1 MTVAP
6 QPDRAHGT
14 GRTAVASPNV
24 PLLEMRGISKRF
36 GELQALDGVDLTV
49 NAGEV
54 HALVGENGA
63 GKTTLMN
70 ILYGL
75 YHADAGAIRFRDRDV
90 RITGPR
96 DAIALGIGMIHQH
109 FMLVP
114 PLTVAENVVLG
125 DERGGP
131 MLDARGIA
139 RRVRELEERFNIV
152 VEPGARIEDIPL
164 GLQQRVEI
172 LKVLYRGSEL
182 LIFDEP
188 TAVLTPQEV
197 DELFVIVRKLQS
209 EGKTLILI
217 THKLREVLAVTDNIT
232 VLRGGKNAATLVT
245 RQTTAKEI
253 AEAMVG
259 RELHDMRPRAPVVT
273 SLPILQI
280 SRLEALSDRGSP
292 ALRGVDLVVREG
304 EVLGVAGVGGN
315 GQSELAQCI
324 LGLRKVTSG
333 TITVAG
339 VDIAHD
345 DPKRTR
351 ARGVSYVPEDRR
363 AEGLVLPFTI
373 ADNFILGK
381 QDRAPYAR
389 RGVLQRAAVA
399 AEGDRL
405 AREFDV
411 RPPNARAIVG
421 TLSGGNQQKVVL
433 GREIS
438 ESPRLIV
445 VSQPTRG
452 LDIAATEYVH
462 ERLLEQRARG
472 CGVLLFSSELD
483 EIRALSDRIA
493 VMFEGRIV
501 ATLDA
506 KEATDE
512 RLGLLMA
519 GQRDAPPGRG
529 PSDRAGGA

>member
-1 MTVAP
+1 V
-6 QPDRAHGT
+6 
-14 GRTAVASPNV
+14 TALV
-24 PLLEMRGISKRF
+24 EMRGVSKRF
-36 GELQALDGVDLTV
+36 GELQALDGVDLVV
-49 NAGEV
+49 NEGEI

-75 YHADAGAIRFRDRDV
+75 YRADAGTIRIRGRDV
-90 RITGPR
+90 RIAGPR

-131 MLDARGIA
+131 ALDTRAIE
-139 RRVRELEERFNIV
+139 RRVRALEERFKIIA
-152 VEPGARIEDIPL
+152 EPSARIEDIPL

-172 LKVLYRGSEL
+172 LKVLYRGSDL

-197 DELFVIVRKLQS
+197 DELFDIVRTLRG

-217 THKLREVLAVTDNIT
+217 THKLREVLAVSDRIT
-232 VLRGGKNAATLVT
+232 VLRAGKNAGELVT
-245 RQTTAKEI
+245 RDTNAQEI
-253 AEAMVG
+253 ARAMVG
-259 RELHDMRPRAPVVT
+259 RELRDIRVRERKRGGRAVLEVKA
-273 SLPILQI
+273 
-280 SRLEALSDRGSP
+280 LEARSDRGTA
-292 ALRGVDLVVREG
+292 ALKGVDLVVNEG
-304 EVLGVAGVGGN
+304 EILGLAGVGGN

-324 LGLRKVTSG
+324 LGLRKVSG
-333 TITVAG
+333 GSIS
-339 VDIAHD
+339 VDGTDVAHD
-345 DPKRTR
+345 GPKRTR
-351 ARGVSYVPEDRR
+351 RRGVAYVPEDRR
-363 AEGLVLPFTI
+363 VEGLVLPFTV

-389 RGVLQRAAVA
+389 RGILAAA
-399 AEGDRL
+399 AIRRDGERL
-405 AREFDV
+405 AKEFDV
-411 RPPNARAIVG
+411 RPPDPAVIVG

-433 GREIS
+433 GRELS
-438 ESPRLIV
+438 ESPKLIV
-445 VSQPTRG
+445 ASQPTRG
-452 LDIAATEYVH
+452 LDVAATEYVH

-472 CGVLLFSSELD
+472 CAVLLISSELD

-493 VMFEGRIV
+493 VLFEGRIV
-501 ATLDA
+501 ATLAASDA
-506 KEATDE
+506 TEE

-519 GQRDAPPGRG
+519 GHA
-529 PSDRAGGA
+529 A

>member
-1 MTVAP
+1 MPV
-6 QPDRAHGT
+6 
-14 GRTAVASPNV
+14 
-24 PLLEMRGISKRF
+24 LLEMHGIRKRF
-36 GELQALDGVDLTV
+36 GELQALDGVDLVV
-49 NAGEV
+49 NEGEI

-75 YHADAGAIRFRDRDV
+75 YHPDAGTIRV
-90 RITGPR
+90 RGREVKIVGPR

-131 MLDARGIA
+131 RLDTRAIEQ
-139 RRVRELEERFNIV
+139 RVRALEERFGIA

-197 DELFVIVRKLQS
+197 DELFVIVRQLRA

-217 THKLREVLAVTDNIT
+217 THKLREVLAVTDRIT
-232 VLRGGKNAATLVT
+232 VLRQGHNAAQLVT
-245 RQTTAKEI
+245 KDTNAREI
-253 AEAMVG
+253 AQAMVG
-259 RELHDMRPRAPVVT
+259 RELKELRARQAVGT
-273 SLPILQI
+273 SLPILKI
-280 SRLEALSDRGSP
+280 SRLEALSDRGTP

-304 EVLGVAGVGGN
+304 EILGVAGVGGN

-324 LGLRKVTSG
+324 LGLRPVTEG
-333 TITVAG
+333 TITVGAT
-339 VDIAHD
+339 DITRD
-345 DPKRTR
+345 PPKRTR
-351 ARGVSYVPEDRR
+351 ARGVAYVPEDRR
-363 AEGLVLPFTI
+363 AEGLVLPFTV

-381 QDRAPYAR
+381 QDHAPYAR
-389 RGVLQRAAVA
+389 RGILERDAIKRD
-399 AEGDRL
+399 GDRL
-405 AREFDV
+405 AKEFDV
-411 RPPNARAIVG
+411 RPPNANAIVG

-438 ESPRLIV
+438 ESPKLIV
-445 VSQPTRG
+445 ISQPTRG

-472 CGVLLFSSELD
+472 CGILLISSELD

-501 ATLDA
+501 TTLDA
-506 KEATDE
+506 ADATEE

-519 GQRDAPPGRG
+519 GHEEA
-529 PSDRAGGA
+529 ATTA

>member
-1 MTVAP
+1 VM
-6 QPDRAHGT
+6 
-14 GRTAVASPNV
+14 
-24 PLLEMRGISKRF
+24 LEMRGISKRF
-36 GELQALDGVDLTV
+36 GDLQALDGVDLVV
-49 NAGEV
+49 NEGEI

-75 YHADAGAIRFRDRDV
+75 YHADAGTIRMRGKEV
-90 RITGPR
+90 RIAGPR

-131 MLDARGIA
+131 LLDTRAVEQ
-139 RRVRELEERFNIV
+139 RVRDLEQRFGIV
-152 VEPGARIEDIPL
+152 AEPGARIEDVPL
-164 GLQQRVEI
+164 GIQQRVEI

-182 LIFDEP
+182 LIFDEH

-197 DELFVIVRKLQS
+197 DELFGIVRTLRD

-217 THKLREVLAVTDNIT
+217 THKLREVLAVTDRIT
-232 VLRGGKNAATLVT
+232 VLRGGRNAGELVT
-245 RQTTAKEI
+245 SDTNATEI
-253 AEAMVG
+253 ARAMVG
-259 RELHDMRPRAPVVT
+259 RELRDIRVRAAMGT
-273 SLPILQI
+273 SLPVLQI
-280 SRLEALSDRGSP
+280 SRLEASSDRGSR

-304 EVLGVAGVGGN
+304 EILGVAGVGGN

-324 LGLRKVTSG
+324 LGLRAVVDG
-333 TITVAG
+333 TILVGG
-339 VDIAHD
+339 VDIARD
-345 DPKRTR
+345 DPRRTR
-351 ARGVSYVPEDRR
+351 QRGVAYVPEDRR
-363 AEGLVLPFTI
+363 AEGLVLPFTV

-381 QDRAPYAR
+381 QDRGPYAR
-389 RGVLQRAAVA
+389 RGILDGVA
-399 AEGDRL
+399 IARDGERL

-411 RPPNARAIVG
+411 RPPDARAIVG

-438 ESPRLIV
+438 EEPKLIV

-472 CGVLLFSSELD
+472 CAILLISSELD

-501 ATLDA
+501 ATLTNA
-506 KEATDE
+506 EASEE

-519 GQRDAPPGRG
+519 GHTDA
-529 PSDRAGGA
+529 S

>member
-1 MTVAP
+1 
-6 QPDRAHGT
+6 
-14 GRTAVASPNV
+14 
-24 PLLEMRGISKRF
+24 MRGVSKRF
-36 GELQALDGVDLTV
+36 GELQALAGVDLVV
-49 NAGEV
+49 NEGEI

-75 YHADAGAIRFRDRDV
+75 YHLDSGTIRYRDKEV

-125 DERGGP
+125 EER
-131 MLDARGIA
+131 MRTVLDTHAIEA
-139 RRVRELEERFNIV
+139 RVRELEERFKIV
-152 VEPGARIEDIPL
+152 VEPRARIEDIPL

-172 LKVLYRGSEL
+172 LKVLYRGSDL

-197 DELFVIVRKLQS
+197 DELFAIVRELRS

-217 THKLREVLAVTDNIT
+217 THKLREVIAVTDRIT
-232 VLRGGKNAATLVT
+232 VLRAGKNAAELVT
-245 RQTTAKEI
+245 KETNAREI
-253 AEAMVG
+253 AQAMVG
-259 RELHDMRPRAPVVT
+259 RELHDIRPREATGT

-280 SRLEALSDRGSP
+280 SRLEALSDRGTK
-292 ALRGVDLVVREG
+292 ALKGIDLVVREG
-304 EVLGVAGVGGN
+304 EIVGVAGVGGN

-324 LGLRKVTSG
+324 LGLRPVTEG
-333 TITVAG
+333 TITVGA

-351 ARGVSYVPEDRR
+351 ARGVAYVPEDRR
-363 AEGLVLPFTI
+363 VEGLVLPFTV

-381 QDRAPYAR
+381 QDRPPYAR
-389 RGVLQRAAVA
+389 RGVLQRETIAKD
-399 AEGDRL
+399 GDRL
-405 AREFDV
+405 AKEFDV
-411 RPPNARAIVG
+411 RPPDARAIVG

-445 VSQPTRG
+445 ISQPTRG
-452 LDIAATEYVH
+452 LDIGSTEYVH

-472 CGVLLFSSELD
+472 CGILLISSELD

-506 KEATDE
+506 REATEE

-519 GQRDAPPGRG
+519 GQTA
-529 PSDRAGGA
+529 

>member
-1 MTVAP
+1 MPV
-6 QPDRAHGT
+6 
-14 GRTAVASPNV
+14 
-24 PLLEMRGISKRF
+24 LLEMHGIRKRF
-36 GELQALDGVDLTV
+36 GELQALDGVDLVV
-49 NAGEV
+49 NEGEI

-75 YHADAGAIRFRDRDV
+75 YHPDAGTIRV
-90 RITGPR
+90 RGREVKILGPR

-131 MLDARGIA
+131 RLDTRAIEQ
-139 RRVRELEERFNIV
+139 RVRALEERFGIV

-197 DELFVIVRKLQS
+197 DELFVIVRQLRS

-217 THKLREVLAVTDNIT
+217 THKLREVLAVTDRIT
-232 VLRGGKNAATLVT
+232 VLRQGHNAAQLVT
-245 RQTTAKEI
+245 KDTNAREI
-253 AEAMVG
+253 AQAMVG
-259 RELHDMRPRAPVVT
+259 RELRELRARRAVGT
-273 SLPILQI
+273 SLPVLQI
-280 SRLEALSDRGSP
+280 SRLEALSDRGTP

-304 EVLGVAGVGGN
+304 EILGVAGVGGN

-324 LGLRKVTSG
+324 LGLRPVTEG
-333 TITVAG
+333 TITVGAT
-339 VDIAHD
+339 DITRD
-345 DPKRTR
+345 PPKRTR
-351 ARGVSYVPEDRR
+351 ARGVAYVPEDRR
-363 AEGLVLPFTI
+363 AEGLVLPFTV

-381 QDRAPYAR
+381 QDHAPYAR
-389 RGVLQRAAVA
+389 RGILEREAIKRD
-399 AEGDRL
+399 GDRL
-405 AREFDV
+405 AKEFDV
-411 RPPNARAIVG
+411 RPPNATAIVG

-438 ESPRLIV
+438 ESPKLIV
-445 VSQPTRG
+445 ISQPTRG

-462 ERLLEQRARG
+462 ERLLEQRARS
-472 CGVLLFSSELD
+472 CGILLISSELD

-501 ATLDA
+501 TTLDA
-506 KEATDE
+506 ADATEE

-519 GQRDAPPGRG
+519 GHAE
-529 PSDRAGGA
+529 AATTA